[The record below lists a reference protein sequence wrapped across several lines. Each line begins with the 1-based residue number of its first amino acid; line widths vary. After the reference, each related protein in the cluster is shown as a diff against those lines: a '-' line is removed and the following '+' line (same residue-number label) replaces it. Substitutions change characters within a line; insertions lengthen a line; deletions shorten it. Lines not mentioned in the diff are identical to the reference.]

1 MNETL
6 KLLLLIVRMEKSLK
20 SGKLLQNKG
29 CSLMTESSLTL
40 IFFTIIGT
48 IAVTTLKFIIG
59 A

>member
-29 CSLMTESSLTL
+29 FSLMTESSLTI
-40 IFFTIIGT
+40 IF
-48 IAVTTLKFIIG
+48 LP
-59 A
+59 